1 MNLIQMKCPNCH
13 GDLEIE
19 DDLDTFFCKYCG
31 TKLYL
36 DGQSKEV
43 IDAKTRLKMA
53 DKELELEKERHRME
67 LETKQA
73 EFKDDAKRAIAAF
86 AVFVIAALIMVLV
99 FKLW

>member
-19 DDLDTFFCKYCG
+19 DNLDTFFCRFCG

-43 IDAKTRLKMA
+43 IEAKTKLKMA
-53 DKELELEKERHRME
+53 DKELELEKERHHME
-67 LETKQA
+67 LEAQEAKR
-73 EFKDDAKRAIAAF
+73 KDDIKRALY
-86 AVFVIAALIMVLV
+86 AALVWFVACAIIFLI